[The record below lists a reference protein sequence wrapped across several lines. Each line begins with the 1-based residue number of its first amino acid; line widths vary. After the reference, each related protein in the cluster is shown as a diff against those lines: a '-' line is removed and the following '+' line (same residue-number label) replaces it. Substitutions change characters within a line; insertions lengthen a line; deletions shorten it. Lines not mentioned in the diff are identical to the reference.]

1 MTGSS
6 HPKVWKSYEDQL
18 DVLISRGMIVEN
30 TARALGYLER
40 IGYYRLSGY
49 WFPFR
54 KPTGPACRLTKQFKK
69 PSRITEEIMRYDD
82 FLPGATFQN
91 AVDLYVFDK
100 KLRLTALDALERIE
114 VALRVDVSHTLGKED
129 RFAYLRPEL
138 FHKSFSV
145 ELGDDGVSKH
155 HRWLGKHAGLITRS
169 KEDFIAH
176 NRSQYGLPVPIWV
189 SCEVWDFG
197 SMSTLFAGMREE
209 DQDKIAAKYGISNGR
224 TFASWLRSLNYLR
237 NVCAHH
243 SRLWNRNIVDRPKL
257 PPENEADFVTAFK
270 GKDRLIARPFLLF
283 CITQHLMKKI
293 NPTSTWQAR
302 TRNLLEVEFPDLT
315 HVGLDLAS
323 FGIDEQWKARWP
335 T

>member
-1 MTGSS
+1 MTGST

-18 DVLISRGMIVEN
+18 DVLTTRGMIVEN
-30 TARALGYLER
+30 KQRALNYLER

-54 KPTGPACRLTKQFKK
+54 RQTGPACRLSKQFKK
-69 PSRITEEIMRYDD
+69 PSKVAEEILRYDD
-82 FLPGATFQN
+82 FIPGATFQN

-100 KLRLTALDALERIE
+100 KLRLAALDALERIE
-114 VALRVDVSHTLGKED
+114 VALRVDISHTLGRED

-145 ELGDDGVSKH
+145 ELGDDGVTKH

-189 SCEVWDFG
+189 TCEVWDFG
-197 SMSTLFAGMREE
+197 SMSTLYSGMKE
-209 DQDKIAAKYGISNGR
+209 DHQDQISQKYGISNGR

-243 SRLWNRNIVDRPKL
+243 SRLWNRNVVERPKL
-257 PPENEADFVTAFK
+257 PSDGEFQFVKDFK

-283 CITQHLMKKI
+283 CITQHLMDKI
-293 NPTSTWQAR
+293 NPTSSWEAR
-302 TRNLLEVEFPDLT
+302 TKELLTVDFPNLD

-323 FGIDEQWKARWP
+323 FGTYPGWEKDWRS
-335 T
+335 